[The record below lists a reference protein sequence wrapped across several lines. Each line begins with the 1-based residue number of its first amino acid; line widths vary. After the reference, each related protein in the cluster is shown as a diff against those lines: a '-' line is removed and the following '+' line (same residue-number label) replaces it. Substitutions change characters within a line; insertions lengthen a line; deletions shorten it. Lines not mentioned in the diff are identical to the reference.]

1 MWRLLAVLALMGQ
14 IGLCVAQANA
24 PALAL
29 TPQELDWIA
38 AHPVLRVGVFDNL
51 LPFEYIS
58 GGELRGLS
66 AKYLDLIA
74 RRTGLRFKSVPTTSR
89 SARKDML
96 LSGEVDILST
106 RRRSDDPAEDRGV
119 LYTAPYNT
127 SSTILIS
134 RFDDQ
139 PFAELGQLAGKRLVM
154 LGREGY
160 SAFLRERAPGI
171 TIISAQNAIDMMAMV
186 KDGDADAAIASE
198 WLLIPYLSR
207 QYQGVLQVSGVV
219 PEQRTGVS
227 MAVRDNDVILLS
239 ILQKV
244 LGSISG
250 DERQAIY
257 DAWFADMNLDIPPI
271 KAILDH
277 YKSELW
283 LLLSSV
289 LILITLVW
297 QSRVQRRRAIHN
309 EREKAMFLA
318 VMSHE
323 VRSPMNAILAAV
335 ELLEHTALDE
345 QQHHFAALANNGAN
359 TLLRLVDDV
368 LDISRME
375 AGQLTLNVE
384 AVDLGVLV
392 QRVVDSQRASAEA
405 KGLELTVTGEHLHAP
420 LLLDELRVAQ
430 VLRNLIVNAI
440 KFSDR
445 GHVEIRLQML
455 EGDHYLMIEVID
467 NGIGLS
473 DQAHASLL
481 SSSARAR
488 PRGSNGLGLV
498 ICQRLVQLMGGELTL
513 SSLQGKGTRVGVRLP
528 VEWAAPLDSP
538 AQVMPSADEPVGLTV
553 LVVGGTNV
561 DQQGLVTQ
569 LRALGCHPLPM
580 DDANQGLR
588 FFNAHKVDLILID
601 CDLPAGAG
609 YKLAGEFRQVQS
621 QRQRT
626 HCPIIAVSQLTGNDM
641 LECCFEA
648 GMDGALSK
656 PIGEGLLR
664 ETIELWCEVNLLQ
677 PSSAPSTSGP
687 EILRKQLGGLLEAA
701 ALRDRSLAL
710 LAAHN
715 LQAAALV
722 AGWIDIATT
731 ADLIDAALQDKT
743 AWPTVVI
750 AGHLSRMVEQWA
762 ALSA

>member
-106 RRRSDDPAEDRGV
+106 RRRSDDPIEDRGV

-160 SAFLRERAPGI
+160 SAFLRERVPGI

-227 MAVRDNDVILLS
+227 MAVRDHDVILLS

-257 DAWFADMNLDIPPI
+257 DAWFADMSLDIPPI

-283 LLLSSV
+283 LLFSSV

-345 QQHHFAALANNGAN
+345 QQHHFAALANDGAN

-392 QRVVDSQRASAEA
+392 ERVVDSQRASAKA
-405 KGLELTVTGEHLHAP
+405 KGLELTVTGERLHVP

-440 KFSDR
+440 KFSDS
-445 GHVEIRLQML
+445 GQVEIRLQVL
-455 EGDHYLMIEVID
+455 EGDQQLMIEVID
-467 NGIGLS
+467 NGIGLP

-481 SSSARAR
+481 SPSARAR
-488 PRGSNGLGLV
+488 GSTGLGWV
-498 ICQRLVQLMGGELTL
+498 ICQRLVQLMRGELTL

-538 AQVMPSADEPVGLTV
+538 AQVMPSRDEPVGLRV
-553 LVVGGTNV
+553 LVVGGNRI

-569 LRALGCHPLPM
+569 LHALGCQPLPM
-580 DDANQGLR
+580 GDANQGLR
-588 FFNAHKVDLILID
+588 FFNTHKVDLILID
-601 CDLPAGAG
+601 CDLPAGDG
-609 YKLAGEFRQVQS
+609 YNLAGEFRQVQNQQ
-621 QRQRT
+621 QRP
-626 HCPIIAVSQLTGNDM
+626 HCPIIAISSVTGNEL
-641 LECCFEA
+641 LERCFDA

-656 PIGEGLLR
+656 PIGKGLLR

-677 PSSAPSTSGP
+677 PASAHETSGP
-687 EILRKQLGGLLEAA
+687 EILRKQLGELLEAV
-701 ALRDRSLAL
+701 ALRDRGLAL
-710 LAAHN
+710 HASHN
-715 LQAAALV
+715 LQAVALA
-722 AGWIDIATT
+722 AGWMDIATT
-731 ADLIDAALQDKT
+731 ADRVDVALQEEA
-743 AWPTVVI
+743 AWPTAVI

>member
-1 MWRLLAVLALMGQ
+1 MWRLLAMLALIGQ
-14 IGLCVAQANA
+14 VGLCVAQANA
-24 PALAL
+24 PELTL

-38 AHPVLRVGVFDNL
+38 THPVLRVGVFDNL

-66 AKYLDLIA
+66 AKYLGLIE
-74 RRTGLRFKSVPTTSR
+74 RRTRLRFKFVPTTSR

-127 SSTILIS
+127 SSTILVS

-160 SAFLRERAPGI
+160 SAFLRERVPGI

-219 PEQRTGVS
+219 PEQHTGVS

-244 LGSISG
+244 LASISG

-257 DAWFADMNLDIPPI
+257 DAWFADMNLDIPTI
-271 KAILDH
+271 KDIAAH
-277 YKSELW
+277 YESELW

-297 QSRVQRRRAIHN
+297 QSRVQRQRAIHN

-323 VRSPMNAILAAV
+323 VRSPMNAVLAAV

-345 QQHHFAALANNGAN
+345 QQHHFAALANDGAN

-392 QRVVDSQRASAEA
+392 ERVVGNQRASAEA

-440 KFSDR
+440 KFSDS
-445 GHVEIRLQML
+445 GQVEVRLQVL
-455 EGDHYLMIEVID
+455 EGDRQLMIEVID
-467 NGIGLS
+467 NGVGLS

-481 SSSARAR
+481 SPSARAG
-488 PRGSNGLGLV
+488 PRGSTGLGLV

-538 AQVMPSADEPVGLTV
+538 AQVMPSRDEPVGLRV
-553 LVVGGTNV
+553 LVVGGTRV

-569 LRALGCHPLPM
+569 LRALGCQPLPM
-580 DDANQGLR
+580 DDASQGLR
-588 FFNAHKVDLILID
+588 FFNAHKVDLIVID
-601 CDLPAGAG
+601 CDLPAGDG
-609 YKLAGEFRQVQS
+609 YNLAGEFRQVQN
-621 QRQRT
+621 QRQRA
-626 HCPIIAVSQLTGNDM
+626 HCPIIAVSSVTGNEL
-641 LECCFEA
+641 LERCFDA

-664 ETIELWCEVNLLQ
+664 ETIELWCEVDLLQ
-677 PSSAPSTSGP
+677 PALAHGICGP
-687 EILRKQLGGLLEAA
+687 EILRKQLGELLEAV

-710 LAAHN
+710 QASHN
-715 LQAAALV
+715 LQAVALA
-722 AGWIDIATT
+722 AGWMDIATT
-731 ADLIDAALQDKT
+731 AGKVDVALQDEAT
-743 AWPTVVI
+743 WPIAVI

>member
-1 MWRLLAVLALMGQ
+1 MWRLLAMLALIGQ
-14 IGLCVAQANA
+14 VGLCVAQANA
-24 PALAL
+24 PELTL

-38 AHPVLRVGVFDNL
+38 THPVLRVGVFDNL

-66 AKYLDLIA
+66 AKYLGLIE
-74 RRTGLRFKSVPTTSR
+74 RRTRLRFKFVPTTSR

-127 SSTILIS
+127 SSTILVS

-160 SAFLRERAPGI
+160 SAFLRERVPGI

-219 PEQRTGVS
+219 PEQHTGVS

-244 LGSISG
+244 LASISG

-257 DAWFADMNLDIPPI
+257 DAWFADMNLDIPTI
-271 KAILDH
+271 KDIAAH
-277 YKSELW
+277 YESELW

-297 QSRVQRRRAIHN
+297 QSRVQRQRAIHN

-323 VRSPMNAILAAV
+323 VRSQGPQSDVAV
-335 ELLEHTALDE
+335 HQGRCAPAT
-345 QQHHFAALANNGAN
+345 QQRPVPRSWANDGAN

-392 QRVVDSQRASAEA
+392 ERVVGNQRASAEA

-440 KFSDR
+440 KFSDS
-445 GHVEIRLQML
+445 GQVEVRLQVL
-455 EGDHYLMIEVID
+455 EGDRQLMIEVID
-467 NGIGLS
+467 NGVGLS

-481 SSSARAR
+481 SPSARAG
-488 PRGSNGLGLV
+488 PRGSTGLGLV

-538 AQVMPSADEPVGLTV
+538 AQVMPSRDEPVGLRV
-553 LVVGGTNV
+553 LVVGGTRV

-569 LRALGCHPLPM
+569 LRALGCQPLPM
-580 DDANQGLR
+580 DDASQGLR
-588 FFNAHKVDLILID
+588 FFNAHKVDLIVID
-601 CDLPAGAG
+601 CDLPAGDG
-609 YKLAGEFRQVQS
+609 YNLAGEFRQVQN
-621 QRQRT
+621 QRQRA
-626 HCPIIAVSQLTGNDM
+626 HCPIIAVSSVTGNEL
-641 LECCFEA
+641 LERCFDA

-664 ETIELWCEVNLLQ
+664 ETIELWCEVDLLQ
-677 PSSAPSTSGP
+677 PALAHGICGP
-687 EILRKQLGGLLEAA
+687 EILRKQLGELLEAV

-710 LAAHN
+710 QASHN
-715 LQAAALV
+715 LQAVALA
-722 AGWIDIATT
+722 AGWMDIATT
-731 ADLIDAALQDKT
+731 AGKVDVALQDEAT
-743 AWPTVVI
+743 WPIAVI